1 MLETMENLAN
11 TSQKLAFYIFVFVD
25 SKIKS
30 PLPPDLLEVGA
41 KNSDGTIL
49 FT

>member
-1 MLETMENLAN
+1 MENLAN